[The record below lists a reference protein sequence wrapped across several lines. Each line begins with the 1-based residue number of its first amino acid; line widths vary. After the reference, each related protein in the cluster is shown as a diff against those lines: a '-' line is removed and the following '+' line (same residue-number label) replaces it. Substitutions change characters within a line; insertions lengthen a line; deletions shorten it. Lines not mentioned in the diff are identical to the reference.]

1 MEDGTRKPG
10 DLWSGVALAALGLYI
25 IIQAGQWEYL
35 GPEGPGPGFFPLWY
49 GVAMLGF
56 SALLIVSNLRRGYS
70 RGNAI
75 DWTKLGRALSTW
87 SALAVSVALFKP
99 LGFVISFALL
109 TYFIVAVMYR
119 RPLATAAPVAVASAG
134 GSYLGFDR
142 PLSVPRPVGVLASY
156 PGKSPQ

>member
-1 MEDGTRKPG
+1 MEDRTRKSG

-25 IIQAGQWEYL
+25 IVQARQWEYL

-49 GVAMLGF
+49 GVAMLAL
-56 SALLIVSNLRRGYS
+56 SVLLIVSHLRRGYA

-87 SALAVSVALFKP
+87 FALGVSVALFKP

-119 RPLATAAPVAVASAG
+119 RPLKTAALAAVASAG
-134 GSYLGFDR
+134 GFYLVFDR
-142 PLSVPRPVGVLASY
+142 ALSVPLPVGVL
-156 PGKSPQ
+156 GF